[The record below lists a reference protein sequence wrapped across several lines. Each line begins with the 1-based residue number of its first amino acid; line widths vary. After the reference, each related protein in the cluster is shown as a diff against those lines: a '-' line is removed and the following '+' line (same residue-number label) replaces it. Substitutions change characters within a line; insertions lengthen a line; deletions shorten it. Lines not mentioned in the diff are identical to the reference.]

1 MASKECQSNE
11 QKGIQFCIFIILDIK
26 ETQETFIFLVKRKL
40 TQETFT
46 ITRKWMS
53 LRWTNGIRNSQ
64 LKNYMKFTRAFGNET
79 YY

>member
-11 QKGIQFCIFIILDIK
+11 QKGIQFCVFIILGIK
-26 ETQETFIFLVKRKL
+26 E

-53 LRWTNGIRNSQ
+53 LRWTNGIRNSK
-64 LKNYMKFTRAFGNET
+64 LKNYMEFTRAFGNET